1 MKASTCL
8 IAAVILAGA
17 SAWAVPAEI
26 TNAEFESVP
35 VTGDLQQTVERLARE
50 AGEPAWVVYSIPMV
64 EGERLLCCND
74 SHSWGA
80 RAKSCELEGRERNFV
95 MSNRRGLVPASMVS
109 RDLLV
114 FLRLESDRVSDLRA
128 YSQSCPVDAGGT
140 RVVWLEQVSPE
151 SSAKMLHQ
159 FAAGDRLVGNDEDL
173 AEEALTALALHEAPG
188 TDAAVEELAGP
199 AHPEDLRE
207 EAIFWLGHLRGRAGY
222 AALDRLL
229 ESEKNADLKEE
240 IAFALTQSPVPE
252 AIDRLEKLARSD
264 PSPEVRGEALFWLA
278 QSGAAG
284 AGATVVAAV
293 EHDPDHDVREEAI
306 FALSQLPDDEGTE
319 LLLKIVRDGS
329 QPDEIRQEA
338 LFWLVQSDDD
348 RALDL
353 VSDILQK

>member
-1 MKASTCL
+1 MKPSAAL
-8 IAAVILAGA
+8 IAAAILA
-17 SAWAVPAEI
+17 AVPCGSQAAEI
-26 TNAEFESVP
+26 QNAKTESAEVA
-35 VTGDLQQTVERLARE
+35 GDLRQTVERLARE
-50 AGEPAWVVYSIPMV
+50 AAEPTWLVYSAPMV
-64 EGERLLCCND
+64 EGDQVLCCHD
-74 SHSWGA
+74 FHSWRA

-95 MSNRRGLVPASMVS
+95 MSSKPGSVPASMAT
-109 RDLLV
+109 DDFLV

-128 YSQSCPVDAGGT
+128 YSESCPVDAGGA

-151 SSAKMLHQ
+151 SSAKMLHR
-159 FAAGDRLVGNDEDL
+159 FAAGDGLLAGDEDL
-173 AEEALTALALHEAPG
+173 TEDALMALALHDAAG
-188 TDAAVEELAGP
+188 TDAAVEEMAGP
-199 AHPEDLRE
+199 NHPEDLRE
-207 EAIFWLGHLRGRAGY
+207 EAIFWLGHLRGSAGY

-229 ESEKNADLKEE
+229 RSERDPEIKEE

-252 AIDRLEKLARSD
+252 AIERLEKLARSD

-353 VSDILQK
+353 VSDLLRQ